1 MVRNGIQNK
10 GNTVSLYVKNSCVF
24 KWTFEKKWLSK
35 KVVSYM
41 FVKNQEMRVFF
52 MLDTTWI
59 YNSKILLICIYMLN
73 NTL

>member
-41 FVKNQEMRVFF
+41 FVKNQEMRGFF
-52 MLDTTWI
+52 HAW
-59 YNSKILLICIYMLN
+59 YYMNL
-73 NTL
+73 